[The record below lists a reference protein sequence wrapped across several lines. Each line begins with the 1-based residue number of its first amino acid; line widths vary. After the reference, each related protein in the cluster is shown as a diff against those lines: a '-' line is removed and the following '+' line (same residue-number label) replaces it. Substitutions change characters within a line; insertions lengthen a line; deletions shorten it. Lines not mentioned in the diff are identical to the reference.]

1 MGSIGLARQLRV
13 RRGLRWVG
21 ALNKSSARFGPTGV
35 RPGETKGEE
44 VVTDEGGASAFPP
57 TWAWESF
64 RSEIAALDRGLDG
77 SLVDLPRLARA
88 IPLDVWGDI
97 LLDPARHLPVS
108 GAALPVMP
116 TPEIQTSWCGSHG
129 GTLLRQS
136 LAFIRSLVAAAG
148 DDLYRGPVLDYGVGW
163 GRLSRLLLKYVAVE
177 QIVGVDAWQRSLD
190 ICRSCGIPHPLRLV
204 STRLAPAELEP
215 DHYSVV
221 YAFSVF
227 THLAPAA
234 FAHNLRA
241 LAVALRPGGRL
252 VVTTRPA
259 EFLVMPGYPYADA
272 AKVDQ
277 TLSDGIV
284 HIGEKGEVVDY
295 GDTTVSPTWMAGQ
308 LSACGLVDVGVD
320 WNHGSPYQVVWSA
333 KKPG

>member
-1 MGSIGLARQLRV
+1 MTEDDWL
-13 RRGLRWVG
+13 
-21 ALNKSSARFGPTGV
+21 
-35 RPGETKGEE
+35 
-44 VVTDEGGASAFPP
+44 SAFGA
-57 TWAWESF
+57 TWNWESF

-77 SLVDLPRLARA
+77 SLADLPTLARG
-88 IPLDVWGDI
+88 IPLDVWGAL

-116 TPEIQTSWCGSHG
+116 TPEIQTSWTGSHG

-136 LAFIRSLVAAAG
+136 VAFLRSLVAVAG

-163 GRLSRLLLKYVAVE
+163 ARLSRLLLKYVAVE
-177 QIVGVDAWQRSLD
+177 QIVGVDSWQRSLD
-190 ICRSCGIPHPLRLV
+190 TAEACGIPHPLRLV
-204 STRLAPAELEP
+204 STRLAPGELEP

-234 FAHNLRA
+234 FEHNLRA

-252 VVTTRPA
+252 VVTARPA
-259 EFLVMPGYPYADA
+259 EFWAMSGYPHADP
-272 AKVDQ
+272 AKIDQ

-284 HIGEKGEVVDY
+284 HIGAGDAVDY
-295 GDTTVSPTWMAGQ
+295 GDTAVSPTWMSGL

-320 WNHGSPYQVVWSA
+320 WNHGDPYQIVWSA
-333 KKPG
+333 KKAG